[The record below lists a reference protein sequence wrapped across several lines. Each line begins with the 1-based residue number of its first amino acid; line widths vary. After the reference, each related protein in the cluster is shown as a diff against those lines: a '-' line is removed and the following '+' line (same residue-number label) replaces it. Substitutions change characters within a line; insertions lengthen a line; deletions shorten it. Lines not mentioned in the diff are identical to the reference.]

1 MILFILFLFFALIG
15 MILLIVLKVPNKDV
29 NLIDKTQIQ
38 NQENQT
44 LLESNKKKAE
54 SIGIVQ
60 VYIIRKQLMR

>member
-60 VYIIRKQLMR
+60 VFIIRKQLMR